1 MLPRVF
7 GENLFDEFFDDPF
20 ESELMHMRP
29 FGKHE
34 KSWMKTD
41 VKETE
46 QTYELDIDLPGFK
59 KEDIHAKVEHGYL
72 TITAA
77 KKAEIEKND
86 KKGHYIRKERSFG
99 SCSRSFY
106 VGEDIKQSDIK
117 AKFDNGILHIQMPKQ
132 DVHKSLGGN
141 IEIE

>member
-77 KKAEIEKND
+77 KKAEI
-86 KKGHYIRKERSFG
+86 
-99 SCSRSFY
+99 
-106 VGEDIKQSDIK
+106 
-117 AKFDNGILHIQMPKQ
+117 
-132 DVHKSLGGN
+132 
-141 IEIE
+141 